1 MKKSY
6 IERAMRMAEIL
17 SSYMDSYSE
26 TMSIYNKCNM
36 AAKEYNIRHKHSF
49 MGFENGST
57 RLAFIISDYVLKV
70 DYRTIKS
77 YGNSETELKAWDFIR
92 ENGMEEYFAEITKY
106 ISKSGITFYI
116 MPRIKHIGEYDEE
129 WFNDTLYE
137 TDIVAYDFIQDNF
150 CDFHDGNF
158 GIKNGHPVVIDYAW
172 NYFVGAEDEEDDD

>member
-26 TMSIYNKCNM
+26 IDSIYNKCSV
-36 AAKEYNIRHKHSF
+36 AVKEYNIRHKHSS
-49 MGFENGST
+49 MSLESGST

-70 DYRTIKS
+70 DYQTIRS
-77 YGNSETELKAWDFIR
+77 FGNSETELEAWNFIC

-106 ISKSGITFYI
+106 TSKSGIIFYI

-129 WFNDTLYE
+129 WFYDTLY
-137 TDIVAYDFIQDNF
+137 DIDIGAYHFIEDNF
-150 CDFHDGNF
+150 CDFHEGNF

-172 NYFVGAEDEEDDD
+172 NYCVEMEEEEDD

>member
-6 IERAMRMAEIL
+6 IERAMRMAETL
-17 SSYMDSYSE
+17 SSYMESYSE

-77 YGNSETELKAWDFIR
+77 YGNSETELEAWNFICK
-92 ENGMEEYFAEITKY
+92 NGMEEYFAEITKY
-106 ISKSGITFYI
+106 TSKSGITFYI

-129 WFNDTLYE
+129 WFNDILYE

-172 NYFVGAEDEEDDD
+172 NYCVEMEDEDDDD

>member
-137 TDIVAYDFIQDNF
+137 TDIGAYDFIQDNF
-150 CDFHDGNF
+150 CDFHENNF
-158 GIKNGHPVVIDYAW
+158 GIKNGHPVIIDYAW
-172 NYFVGAEDEEDDD
+172 NYSVRMEDEEND

>member
-6 IERAMRMAEIL
+6 IERAMHIADIL
-17 SSYMDSYSE
+17 SSYMDSYTE
-26 TMSIYNKCNM
+26 IKSIYDRCRM
-36 AAKEYNIRHKHSF
+36 ASRDYNLRHKRSCV
-49 MGFENGST
+49 GFEFGST

-70 DYRTIKS
+70 DYQNRKS
-77 YGNSETELKAWDFIR
+77 FGNSETELKAWNFIR
-92 ENGMEEYFAEITKY
+92 DEGMEKYFAEITKY

-137 TDIVAYDFIQDNF
+137 TDIIAYSFIQDNF
-150 CDFHDGNF
+150 YDFHDANF

-172 NYFVGAEDEEDDD
+172 NYSVEAEDEADD